1 MSGEKPS
8 SDLLIQALA
17 KGDMSILDDIYDTYR
32 NDFLRWAASRYE
44 RANRDDILDA
54 WHDTMI
60 MFYEQVR
67 DGKLKELTC
76 ELKTFLFMIGH
87 RRIMNFFRK
96 AGRIDYVE
104 EVDVKNNMAESIN
117 IPEYELNYEDGNTFL
132 QSAIDE
138 LPEQTRQILSL
149 RYVQGKTIEEIMQ
162 IMNYSSANVVSATLS
177 RALKKLKER
186 ILEKTEG
193 TPPWKS

>member
-67 DGKLKELTC
+67 DGKLTHLTC
-76 ELKTFLFMIGH
+76 ELKTYLFLIGH
-87 RRIMNFFRK
+87 RRMIKMHKK
-96 AGRIDYVE
+96 AEKIDLVE
-104 EVDVKNNMAESIN
+104 EFPANLEVHESIN
-117 IPEYELNYEDGNTFL
+117 TFEWDDMQEAYRQVL
-132 QSAIDE
+132 MGAVAE
-138 LPEQTRQILSL
+138 LPEQARLIL
-149 RYVQGKTIEEIMQ
+149 VQRFIERKSVEEIRLQMRYEST
-162 IMNYSSANVVSATLS
+162 NAVSVTLS
-177 RALKKLKER
+177 RTLKKLKET
-186 ILEKTEG
+186 IENKMKGKT
-193 TPPWKS
+193 